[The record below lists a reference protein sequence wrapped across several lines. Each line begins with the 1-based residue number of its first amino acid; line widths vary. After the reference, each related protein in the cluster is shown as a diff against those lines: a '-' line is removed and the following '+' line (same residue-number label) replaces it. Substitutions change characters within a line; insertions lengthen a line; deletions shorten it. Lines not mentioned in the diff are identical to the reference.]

1 MLTRANRLRLGLILL
16 GVLLLGGFFTVLERR
31 FAEGGLYPHY
41 ASFRTDPMGTSAY
54 YETLDRLEGIEV
66 SRNLK
71 SLNNLKELDG
81 ETVILLL
88 GYPREDFDNLRA
100 PVNSEV
106 MRAVDEGGRLVI
118 TLNPELVPEAF
129 KPKLSEKEEDWVEE
143 RRRIREE
150 RMRRALEREQE
161 KEESDGGDDRKEG
174 DKEDESERL
183 EQEMVETAGPLF
195 TTYTGFDFLTLE
207 GFERPEGG
215 WETESGEAL
224 ASGGIPSELPN
235 WRSQFRLK
243 LIDPAWK
250 SVALVDG
257 KPVVIERQWGRGSI
271 VVTTDSY
278 FVSNESLHFGAEAG
292 FLLWLLGDKTRVV
305 FDETI
310 HGTVETGGA
319 MKLIRRY
326 RAQGVFL
333 GLLVFLIL
341 WAWRSAST
349 LVPGCEENERG
360 LVSGTGAVAGEE
372 TGSGFTRLLRRSVPP
387 SALLSECVEVWRGS
401 LSAATPPVDTASRID
416 GLVAE
421 HRRDPKRHGIVETY
435 HAITDLLRKR

>member
-1 MLTRANRLRLGLILL
+1 MLTRANMMRLGLILL
-16 GVLLLGGFFTVLERR
+16 GVVLVAGFFIVLERR

-54 YETLDRLEGIEV
+54 YETLERLDGFEV

-71 SLNNLKELDG
+71 SINTLKELDG
-81 ETVILLL
+81 ETAILLL

-100 PVNSEV
+100 PLNSEV
-106 MRAVDEGGRLVI
+106 MRAVDEGARLVI

-129 KPKLSEKEEDWVEE
+129 KPTLSDKEEDWIEE

-150 RMRRALEREQE
+150 RLRRALEREQGTE
-161 KEESDGGDDRKEG
+161 KPAEEDKTKEEKRKE
-174 DKEDESERL
+174 EEERL
-183 EQEMVETAGPLF
+183 ELQLIEMVGPLF
-195 TTYTGFDFLTLE
+195 TTHTGFDFSTLE

-215 WETESGEAL
+215 WEAEPGESL
-224 ASGGIPSELPN
+224 VGGGVPTELPN

-243 LIDPAWK
+243 LIDPSWK
-250 SVALVDG
+250 EVVLVDG
-257 KPVVIERQWGRGSI
+257 DPVVIERPWGRGSI

-278 FVSNESLHFGAEAG
+278 FVSNESLHFGAEPG
-292 FLLWLLGDKTRVV
+292 FLLWMLGDKSKVV

-310 HGTVETGGA
+310 HGTVESGGA

-326 RAQGVFL
+326 RAHGVFF

-349 LVPGCEENERG
+349 LVPGSEENERG
-360 LVSGTGAVAGEE
+360 LVSAAGAVAGEE
-372 TGSGFTRLLRRSVPP
+372 TGSGFIRLLRRSVPP
-387 SALLSECVEVWRGS
+387 SSLLPQCVEVWRGS
-401 LSAATPPVDTASRID
+401 LTAELPADTASRIEA
-416 GLVAE
+416 LVAE

>member
-1 MLTRANRLRLGLILL
+1 MLTRANMMRLGLILL
-16 GVLLLGGFFTVLERR
+16 GVVLVAGFFVVLERR

-54 YETLDRLEGIEV
+54 YETLERLDGFEV

-71 SLNNLKELDG
+71 SLNTLKELDG
-81 ETVILLL
+81 DTVILLL

-100 PVNSEV
+100 PLNSEV
-106 MRAVDEGGRLVI
+106 LRAVDEGARLVI

-129 KPKLSEKEEDWVEE
+129 KPTLSDKEEDWIEE

-150 RMRRALEREQE
+150 RLRRALEREQGKE
-161 KEESDGGDDRKEG
+161 KPAGEDKTEEEER
-174 DKEDESERL
+174 EDEEERL
-183 EQEMVETAGPLF
+183 EQELIEMVGPLF
-195 TTYTGFDFLTLE
+195 TTHTGFDFSTLE

-215 WETESGEAL
+215 WETDPGETL
-224 ASGGIPSELPN
+224 MTGGVPAELPN
-235 WRSQFRLK
+235 WRSQFRLEVT
-243 LIDPAWK
+243 DPLWK
-250 SVALVDG
+250 KVALVEGD
-257 KPVVIERQWGRGSI
+257 PVAIERPWGRGSI

-278 FVSNESLHFGAEAG
+278 FVSNESLHFGAEPG
-292 FLLWLLGDKTRVV
+292 FLLWLLGDKSKVV

-310 HGTVETGGA
+310 HGTVESGGA

-326 RAQGVFL
+326 RAHGVFF

-349 LVPGCEENERG
+349 LVPGSEENERG
-360 LVSGTGAVAGEE
+360 LVSAAGAVAGEE
-372 TGSGFTRLLRRSVPP
+372 TGSGFIRLLRRSVPP
-387 SALLSECVEVWRGS
+387 SALLPQCVEVYRGS
-401 LSAATPPVDTASRID
+401 LTADLPSETASRID

-421 HRRDPKRHGIVETY
+421 HRRDPKRHGVVETY
-435 HAITDLLRKR
+435 NAIADLLRKR

>member
-81 ETVILLL
+81 KTVILLL

-100 PVNSEV
+100 PLNSEV

-278 FVSNESLHFGAEAG
+278 FVSNESL
-292 FLLWLLGDKTRVV
+292 R
-305 FDETI
+305 
-310 HGTVETGGA
+310 
-319 MKLIRRY
+319 
-326 RAQGVFL
+326 
-333 GLLVFLIL
+333 
-341 WAWRSAST
+341 
-349 LVPGCEENERG
+349 
-360 LVSGTGAVAGEE
+360 
-372 TGSGFTRLLRRSVPP
+372 
-387 SALLSECVEVWRGS
+387 
-401 LSAATPPVDTASRID
+401 
-416 GLVAE
+416 
-421 HRRDPKRHGIVETY
+421 
-435 HAITDLLRKR
+435 